1 MERPRVLIVT
11 YTVAGADPR
20 VLRQVEALRGAAD
33 ITVAAKAGSE
43 MSAVRFVDI
52 GIGVGPE
59 GRISWSLRRAI
70 AALLLLV
77 RSEAALGWFTGTR
90 VRRLGV
96 LRGERF
102 DVVVAND
109 VECLPA
115 VYRYLGGVPRVV
127 LDAHEF
133 AEDEFPERIVWRVL
147 VHPLLRRVSRR
158 YLPRVDGM
166 MTVSAGLAELFEE
179 RYGCRA
185 EVVMSADAFVDLDP
199 SALREDVVRMVH
211 VGGHSPVR
219 GLDTLCETVEL
230 LGEGYTLD
238 FYLIAQ
244 SGYEGFRRRWE
255 GHPRIT
261 FHEPVPMGEVARTV
275 NAYDIG
281 AFSLPPTSLNAI
293 HVLPNKFFQF
303 VHGRV
308 AVAIGPSEE
317 MARLVCEYG
326 CGMVAE
332 DFSAEALA
340 AAIAPLTRED
350 LWRMKLGSDAAAAEL
365 NLERFAQTIRK
376 VVLPE
381 LEQSS

>member
-1 MERPRVLIVT
+1 
-11 YTVAGADPR
+11 
-20 VLRQVEALRGAAD
+20 
-33 ITVAAKAGSE
+33 
-43 MSAVRFVDI
+43 
-52 GIGVGPE
+52 
-59 GRISWSLRRAI
+59 
-70 AALLLLV
+70 
-77 RSEAALGWFTGTR
+77 
-90 VRRLGV
+90 
-96 LRGERF
+96 
-102 DVVVAND
+102 
-109 VECLPA
+109 
-115 VYRYLGGVPRVV
+115 
-127 LDAHEF
+127 
-133 AEDEFPERIVWRVL
+133 
-147 VHPLLRRVSRR
+147 
-158 YLPRVDGM
+158 M

-185 EVVMSADAFVDLDP
+185 EVAMSADAFVDLDP
-199 SALREDVVRMVH
+199 VPVSDDVVRMVH
-211 VGGHSPVR
+211 VGGYSAVR

-238 FYLIAQ
+238 FYLIAM

-281 AFSLPPTSLNAI
+281 VYVLPPSSLNNMRA
-293 HVLPNKFFQF
+293 LPNKFFQF

-326 CGMVAE
+326 CGVVAE